1 MILLLAENVKPD
13 IISTSSNSIWKLLGL
28 ILLCAVI
35 IVACYYTTRFIGRK
49 SQGIQGG
56 GSGKNIR
63 ALETFRVTQN
73 KYLQLIK
80 CGDKYLLIS
89 VTKDNISLVSE
100 IDGESLLTESASGN
114 HKSFK
119 EIISSFSGKGKNEK
133 KSISEFA
140 DINVEDKE
148 TEPADMSVTAKDPE
162 NAGMSV
168 EDKETEAASMRVTEK
183 VADGAGSEVTE
194 TALGAEDPR
203 DAE

>member
-49 SQGIQGG
+49 SQGVQGG

-140 DINVEDKE
+140 DISVTDKE
-148 TEPADMSVTAKDPE
+148 T
-162 NAGMSV
+162 
-168 EDKETEAASMRVTEK
+168 
-183 VADGAGSEVTE
+183 
-194 TALGAEDPR
+194 AEDGEAEEAFKSDNATENIADNCETVTSAAEDCATAEKKPC

>member
-35 IVACYYTTRFIGRK
+35 VVACYYTTRFIGRK

-140 DINVEDKE
+140 DISVTDKE
-148 TEPADMSVTAKDPE
+148 T
-162 NAGMSV
+162 
-168 EDKETEAASMRVTEK
+168 
-183 VADGAGSEVTE
+183 
-194 TALGAEDPR
+194 AEDGEAEEAFKPDNATESIADNCETVTSASEDCATAEKKPC
-203 DAE
+203 DAK

>member
-35 IVACYYTTRFIGRK
+35 VVACYYTTRFIGRK

-89 VTKDNISLVSE
+89 VTKDNISLLSE

-140 DINVEDKE
+140 DISVTDKE
-148 TEPADMSVTAKDPE
+148 T
-162 NAGMSV
+162 
-168 EDKETEAASMRVTEK
+168 
-183 VADGAGSEVTE
+183 
-194 TALGAEDPR
+194 AEDGEAEETFKPDNATESIADNCETVTSASEDCATAEKKPC
-203 DAE
+203 DAK

>member
-1 MILLLAENVKPD
+1 MILLLAETVKPD

-35 IVACYYTTRFIGRK
+35 IVACYYTTRFVGRK

-100 IDGESLLTESASGN
+100 IDGDSLLTAPEGGS

-119 EIISSFSGKGKNEK
+119 EIISSFSGKGKTEK
-133 KSISEFA
+133 KSISEIA
-140 DINVEDKE
+140 DISVIAGEENPESEPDEAVISGDPEETDKE
-148 TEPADMSVTAKDPE
+148 PVDEQ
-162 NAGMSV
+162 
-168 EDKETEAASMRVTEK
+168 
-183 VADGAGSEVTE
+183 
-194 TALGAEDPR
+194 
-203 DAE
+203 

>member
-35 IVACYYTTRFIGRK
+35 VVACYYTTRFIGRK

-119 EIISSFSGKGKNEK
+119 EIISSFSGKGRNEK
-133 KSISEFA
+133 KSISECA
-140 DINVEDKE
+140 DISVTDKE
-148 TEPADMSVTAKDPE
+148 T
-162 NAGMSV
+162 
-168 EDKETEAASMRVTEK
+168 
-183 VADGAGSEVTE
+183 
-194 TALGAEDPR
+194 AEDEEAEEAFKPDNATESIADNCETVTLAAEDCATAEKKTC
-203 DAE
+203 DAK

>member
-35 IVACYYTTRFIGRK
+35 VVACYYTTRFIGRK

-89 VTKDNISLVSE
+89 VTKDNISLLSE

-140 DINVEDKE
+140 DISVTDKE
-148 TEPADMSVTAKDPE
+148 T
-162 NAGMSV
+162 
-168 EDKETEAASMRVTEK
+168 
-183 VADGAGSEVTE
+183 
-194 TALGAEDPR
+194 AEDGEAEETFKPDNATESIADNCETVTSAAEDCATSEKKPC
-203 DAE
+203 DAK